1 MNIHLAKILIKE
13 DIVGLDQLRAAFEEQ
28 RRSGKG
34 LGEVLISLGY
44 MDESRFVDF
53 LSKEYGVPAV
63 NLDEF
68 EIEAAVLKL
77 VPRKTVLEHG
87 LIPIAHSGS
96 SLVLAM
102 SDPSNIIA
110 VDDLRFATGFNIKPV
125 VAPARA
131 INAAIGKY
139 YGIDE
144 LEERAK
150 IDRDEEPLEDIIRE
164 LEDFKNSVQ
173 KDNEASASQGDDLE
187 QAVEE
192 TRSGANEGEAE
203 LIPSSILPENDDS
216 DQQAEAVSKPAEDE
230 VIANP
235 FAAPSSSQNYKAAD
249 GHEGVIPEKAP
260 EEDFNPISFFSEDDV
275 SERQPEEAKL
285 ELKRAEEPFEP
296 FVAESLARGQSQP
309 QAEAVSES
317 AEDEV
322 IVNPFVAPSSSQNYG
337 AVDGHEGVV
346 SEKVPEEDFNPI
358 SFFSEDD
365 VCEQQPEEANSETLQ
380 EARQEEGTL
389 KQTSSHSGSFEFAQ
403 RLGELN
409 NDVALE
415 LVEEEGVFEPF
426 VTSSSLEHELT
437 GHQWQVS
444 PELAQDSHDFEPRS
458 IFPEK
463 PFFDKSSTTELI
475 EKEEKQEDTPGVIPL
490 RRDKEC
496 QTPTELEEGKE
507 QGCRQ
512 TILVVD
518 DSPTIQKIVA
528 ITLERKG
535 YQVIAAANAMQAMAK
550 LNEVVP
556 TLIFLDIGL
565 PHVDGYQVCKII
577 KANDLTKN
585 IPVVMLSG
593 KDGFFDKVRGRIAGA
608 TGYIA
613 KPFGPSTL
621 IEAVEKFGG

>member
-28 RRSGKG
+28 KRTGKG

-44 MDESRFVDF
+44 IDESRFVDF

-68 EIEAAVLKL
+68 EIEADVLKL

-125 VAPARA
+125 VAPERA

-144 LEERAK
+144 LEERVK

-173 KDNEASASQGDDLE
+173 KDNDASSSQGDDLE

-203 LIPSSILPENDDS
+203 LTPSSIFPESDES
-216 DQQAEAVSKPAEDE
+216 DQ
-230 VIANP
+230 
-235 FAAPSSSQNYKAAD
+235 
-249 GHEGVIPEKAP
+249 
-260 EEDFNPISFFSEDDV
+260 
-275 SERQPEEAKL
+275 
-285 ELKRAEEPFEP
+285 
-296 FVAESLARGQSQP
+296 

-358 SFFSEDD
+358 SFFSEDE
-365 VCEQQPEEANSETLQ
+365 VGERQPEEAKLETLH
-380 EARQEEGTL
+380 EARQEEGAPQ
-389 KQTSSHSGSFEFAQ
+389 QTSSLPGSFEFAQ
-403 RLGELN
+403 RVGELN
-409 NDVALE
+409 NDVALG

-426 VTSSSLEHELT
+426 VTSSSVEHELT

-444 PELAQDSHDFEPRS
+444 PELTEDSHDFELHS
-458 IFPEK
+458 IFPGK
-463 PFFDKSSTTELI
+463 NFLDTSSSTELI
-475 EKEEKQEDTPGVIPL
+475 EKEEKQEDTPGVFPL

-507 QGCRQ
+507 QGRRQ

>member
-28 RRSGKG
+28 KRTGKG

-44 MDESRFVDF
+44 IDESRFVDF

-68 EIEAAVLKL
+68 EIEADVLKL

-125 VAPARA
+125 VAPERA

-144 LEERAK
+144 LEERVK

-173 KDNEASASQGDDLE
+173 KDNDASSFQGDDLE

-203 LIPSSILPENDDS
+203 LTPSSIFPESDES
-216 DQQAEAVSKPAEDE
+216 DQ
-230 VIANP
+230 
-235 FAAPSSSQNYKAAD
+235 
-249 GHEGVIPEKAP
+249 
-260 EEDFNPISFFSEDDV
+260 
-275 SERQPEEAKL
+275 
-285 ELKRAEEPFEP
+285 
-296 FVAESLARGQSQP
+296 

-358 SFFSEDD
+358 SFFSEDE
-365 VCEQQPEEANSETLQ
+365 VGERQPEEAKLETLH
-380 EARQEEGTL
+380 EARQEEGAPQ
-389 KQTSSHSGSFEFAQ
+389 QTSSLPGSFEFAQ
-403 RLGELN
+403 RVGELN
-409 NDVALE
+409 NDVALG

-426 VTSSSLEHELT
+426 VTSSSVEHELT

-444 PELAQDSHDFEPRS
+444 PELTEDSHDFELHS
-458 IFPEK
+458 IFPGK
-463 PFFDKSSTTELI
+463 NFLDTSSSTELI
-475 EKEEKQEDTPGVIPL
+475 EKEEKQEDTPGVFPL

-507 QGCRQ
+507 QGRRQ